1 MIYQE
6 ELKVLPSIVSAIT
19 ARRHRRSGVSSAA
32 ALLMM
37 IPPIL
42 IFTLSQ
48 KNVIQTMSTSGL
60 K

>member
-19 ARRHRRSGVSSAA
+19 AGGIARSGVSSAA

-42 IFTLSQ
+42 IFTPLTE
-48 KNVIQTMSTSGL
+48 KMSSRP
-60 K
+60 